1 MTEAALSQQRLG
13 RATLLDA
20 SQAIAG
26 IGDGE
31 VITISGG
38 GYRVVPESLLEAL
51 ERRFVETGSPHGLT
65 CIAISMLERSRAG
78 RGGRG
83 TGLNRLARD
92 GLMAELICSSFARS
106 NEQELNRA
114 IHDGVVKAHNL
125 PMGTIVQWL
134 RAIGAGH
141 EALFTEV
148 GLESYI
154 DPRAEGGRM
163 NKVTTKSIGD
173 VIAIEGR
180 EYIRY
185 PTRPVGTALIK
196 ATSAD
201 RRGNLYLDREAFSH
215 GVLYTAMA
223 ARNSGGRVVA
233 QVDQIVEDGMI
244 HPRMGRIP
252 GSMVDVVVV
261 SEDEFEDEHLPV
273 LTGECREQIP
283 RTQPPPNVR
292 TMIARRI
299 LAEIPSY
306 SAVNLGAGIPM
317 YEVPIAAHAA
327 GRDDIYFSIEQGPT
341 GGLPGVGGVAR
352 NPDMILDQLEMF
364 DYYEGGGPDVS
375 VLSFGEIDRFG
386 NVNVSRFGDKTPGCG
401 GFPNIAHRIPKLVF
415 SGTFT
420 TGGLETQLEN
430 GRLSIIREG
439 SIRRFVPDVTQTT
452 FSARRAL
459 RQGQRLTVVTER
471 CILQVTPKG
480 LVATEI
486 APGIDF
492 ERDIQQHA
500 GFEIALDPCVRTMDP
515 AFFTEA
521 SPRPRAGKG
530 LFRNQR

>member
-1 MTEAALSQQRLG
+1 MTENRGPVQRLG

-20 SQAIAG
+20 DEAVAG
-26 IGDGE
+26 ISDGE

-51 ERRFVETGSPHGLT
+51 ERRFVGTGSPHGLT

-78 RGGRG
+78 QGGRG

-106 NEQELNRA
+106 NDQELNCA
-114 IHDGVVKAHNL
+114 IHDGAVRAHNL

-173 VIAIEGR
+173 VMAIEGR

-185 PTRPVGTALIK
+185 PTRPVDTALIK

-233 QVDQIVEDGMI
+233 QVDQIVEDGTI

-252 GSMVDVVVV
+252 GSMVDAVVV

-273 LTGECREQIP
+273 LTGERREQIP
-283 RTQPPPNVR
+283 RTRQPHNVR
-292 TMIARRI
+292 TMIAQRVV
-299 LAEIPSY
+299 AEIPPY

-327 GRDDIYFSIEQGPT
+327 GRDDIYFSIEQGPV
-341 GGLPGVGGVAR
+341 GGLPRVGGVAR
-352 NPDMILDQLEMF
+352 NPDIILDQLEMF
-364 DYYEGGGPDVS
+364 DYYEGGGPDLS

-401 GFPNIAHRIPKLVF
+401 GFPNIAHRIPNLVF

-420 TGGLETQLEN
+420 TGGLETDVVN
-430 GRLSIIREG
+430 GRLSIVREG
-439 SIRRFVPDVTQTT
+439 SIRRFVAEVEQVT

-459 RQGQRLTVVTER
+459 QQGQRLTVVTDR
-471 CILQVTPKG
+471 CVLKVTPEG

-486 APGIDF
+486 APGVDF
-492 ERDIQQHA
+492 DRHIQQQA
-500 GFEIALDPCVRTMDP
+500 GFKIAVDPRVKTMDISTF
-515 AFFTEA
+515 AET
-521 SPRPRAGKG
+521 SPRPTAGKG
-530 LFRNQR
+530 VGHNSR